1 MFKQDI
7 FQGPGTGTFST
18 HTFEILF
25 MLLVAALIG
34 LWLGWLLWSHHR
46 QKAEKLHLENTSLSA
61 NLQALRKEMEE
72 LKARYATAES
82 ERAALETQV
91 QRLSWENNDLRKTL
105 DTLNTEI
112 DALRSVNRRYSTEL
126 GLGLPPE
133 PPYEEVPLEIATP
146 AESEEATDGT
156 PQPEIPVP
164 TADDLQPIDLA
175 LTPEQEDPGLQPA
188 DVRRTEESIA
198 TPPIENKDAPASAG
212 VRFIPPVPRGTMIP
226 IDALQDPPPLFSE
239 GEEQEPIE
247 EPEASLPPIVV
258 FEGARDDL
266 KVIEGIG
273 PKIEQILFSKGI
285 TTYGQLA
292 ATSVQQL
299 KDILAEAGPRYAMHD
314 PGTWSAQAL
323 LAANGEWENL
333 RAYQEFLHGGKRPE
347 KT

>member
-25 MLLVAALIG
+25 MLFVAALIG
-34 LWLGWLLWSHHR
+34 LWLGWLLWSRHR
-46 QKAEKLHLENTSLSA
+46 QKAEKLYIENASLSA
-61 NLQALRKEMEE
+61 TLQALRKEIEE

-91 QRLSWENNDLRKTL
+91 QRLSWENDDLRKAM
-105 DTLNTEI
+105 DTLNIEI

-126 GLGLPPE
+126 GLSLTPE
-133 PPYEEVPLEIATP
+133 PPSEEVPLEITTP
-146 AESEEATDGT
+146 VKTEEATDGT
-156 PQPEIPVP
+156 PQPKIPVP
-164 TADDLQPIDLA
+164 IADSLQPIDLA
-175 LTPEQEDPGLQPA
+175 LTPEQEDPTLQPA
-188 DVRRTEESIA
+188 DVRRSEESTA
-198 TPPIENKDAPASAG
+198 TLSTEKREATAPPGI
-212 VRFIPPVPRGTMIP
+212 RFIPPVPRGTMIP
-226 IDALQDPPPLFSE
+226 IDALQDPPPLL
-239 GEEQEPIE
+239 GREESVE
-247 EPEASLPPIVV
+247 ETEESLPAIVV
-258 FEGARDDL
+258 FEGACDDL

-299 KDILAEAGPRYAMHD
+299 KDILTEAGPQYAMHD

>member
-25 MLLVAALIG
+25 MLFVAALIG
-34 LWLGWLLWSHHR
+34 LWLGWLLWSRHR
-46 QKAEKLHLENTSLSA
+46 QKAEKLHLENASLSA
-61 NLQALRKEMEE
+61 TLQALRNEVED

-82 ERAALETQV
+82 ERATLETRGQS
-91 QRLSWENNDLRKTL
+91 LSWENDNLRKTL
-105 DTLNTEI
+105 DALNAEVE
-112 DALRSVNRRYSTEL
+112 ALRSANRRYSTEL
-126 GLGLPPE
+126 GLSLPPE
-133 PPYEEVPLEIATP
+133 PPSDEVSLEITTP
-146 AESEEATDGT
+146 IEAEGT
-156 PQPEIPVP
+156 ADTMPRHETPVP
-164 TADDLQPIDLA
+164 TADALKPIDLA
-175 LTPEQEDPGLQPA
+175 LTPEQEDPALQPA
-188 DVRRTEESIA
+188 DVRRNEESTSTLSTERREA
-198 TPPIENKDAPASAG
+198 TVPPG

-226 IDALQDPPPLFSE
+226 IDALQDPPVLL
-239 GEEQEPIE
+239 GQE
-247 EPEASLPPIVV
+247 EPVEETEESLPPIVV
-258 FEGARDDL
+258 LEGTRDDL

-299 KDILAEAGPRYAMHD
+299 KDILAEAGSRYAMHD

-323 LAANGEWENL
+323 LASNGEWENL

>member
-1 MFKQDI
+1 MFKQNI

-25 MLLVAALIG
+25 MLFVAALIG
-34 LWLGWLLWSHHR
+34 LWLGWLLWSRHR
-46 QKAEKLHLENTSLSA
+46 QKAEKLHLENASLSA
-61 NLQALRKEMEE
+61 TLQALRQEMEQV
-72 LKARYATAES
+72 KARYATAES
-82 ERAALETQV
+82 ERAALEAQV
-91 QRLSWENNDLRKTL
+91 QRLSWENDDLRKAM
-105 DTLNTEI
+105 DTLNIEI
-112 DALRSVNRRYSTEL
+112 DALRSINRRYSTEL
-126 GLGLPPE
+126 GLSLTPELPS
-133 PPYEEVPLEIATP
+133 EEVPLEITTP
-146 AESEEATDGT
+146 IETKEATDGT
-156 PQPEIPVP
+156 PQPEVPVP
-164 TADDLQPIDLA
+164 VADSLQPIDLA
-175 LTPEQEDPGLQPA
+175 LTPEQEDPALQPA
-188 DVRRTEESIA
+188 DVRRSEESTA
-198 TPPIENKDAPASAG
+198 TLSTEKREATAPPGI
-212 VRFIPPVPRGTMIP
+212 RFIPPVPRGTMIP
-226 IDALQDPPPLFSE
+226 IDALQDPPPLL
-239 GEEQEPIE
+239 GQEESVE
-247 EPEASLPPIVV
+247 ETEESLPAIVV

-299 KDILAEAGPRYAMHD
+299 KDILAEAGSQYAMHD